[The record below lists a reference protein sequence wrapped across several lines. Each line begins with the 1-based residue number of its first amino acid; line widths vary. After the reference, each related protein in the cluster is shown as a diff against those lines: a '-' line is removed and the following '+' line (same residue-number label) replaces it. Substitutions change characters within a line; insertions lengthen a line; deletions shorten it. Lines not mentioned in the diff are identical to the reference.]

1 MVLDLLAHQAHAD
14 AAMLHAI
21 GRHETAARDGE
32 LRGLMHHILFAH
44 RFWIHLGQGLPFAV
58 EKEFRA
64 PDSLAEV
71 EWLAGLRAPD
81 PGRVCFPK
89 YSPEPPRN
97 GRTASSSPTTS
108 ASVRQRPT
116 YWWQAAFRTCTSVPY
131 GCPSVLP
138 LYTYGPDGTHRRD
151 NITGWALERSRTYYG
166 NPRITRCRIFHYV
179 YGILHQAGYRERFA
193 QNLKLALPR
202 IPFAPD
208 FDAFA
213 YAGEELAR
221 LHLDYEK
228 LEPYPRRFI
237 ETPGAVLRYEVHDKM
252 RLARDRASL
261 AVNPTLTLAGIPHE
275 AFDYRLGNRS
285 AIEWVVDQYEVTED
299 PRSGIRSD
307 PNRPEDPQYIVR
319 LAGQVI
325 RLSLETVRIVKNL
338 PAAWS

>member
-1 MVLDLLAHQAHAD
+1 MPRIRAASVFRNIPQSRRGTGEPRHRHQ
-14 AAMLHAI
+14 
-21 GRHETAARDGE
+21 RHR
-32 LRGLMHHILFAH
+32 
-44 RFWIHLGQGLPFAV
+44 LPFANDQ
-58 EKEFRA
+58 RTGGRLHSGPA
-64 PDSLAEV
+64 PLCLTDA
-71 EWLAGLRAPD
+71 
-81 PGRVCFPK
+81 
-89 YSPEPPRN
+89 
-97 GRTASSSPTTS
+97 
-108 ASVRQRPT
+108 RQ
-116 YWWQAAFRTCTSVPY
+116 CS
-131 GCPSVLP
+131 P

-166 NPRITRCRIFHYV
+166 NPCITRCRIFHYV

-228 LEPYPRRFI
+228 LEPYPLRFI

-285 AIEWVVDQYEVTED
+285 AIEWVVDQYQVTED

-338 PAAWS
+338 PATWS